1 MKRAGIAALL
11 AAALLAAACASTPPA
26 APEADR
32 GPARSGPPP
41 LQLIQTAP
49 VETGLGLPHLAE
61 AHEAW
66 LAMIG
71 GATRTIDVAQFYIT
85 SAPGERMAPILDA
98 LVGAAGRGV
107 AVRVLAEAKFATQY
121 PDDLARL
128 GATEGVEVAIWD
140 ATASLGGILHAK
152 YFIVDGRDAYLGSH
166 NFDWRALAHIL
177 ELGVRVRVPEVVA
190 ALSDVF
196 ETDWALAHGA
206 PADARVRTV
215 GADRFPVVVD
225 VDGGPVAVA
234 PALSPTGWL
243 PDEAMWDLPQLVGL
257 IDSAERT
264 VRVQLLSY
272 DQGHGD
278 DAFPELEGALR
289 RAAARGVTVQLMLS
303 HWNQRKS
310 RIGALKALQQVDGVE
325 VRLVTIP
332 EASAGFIPFARVIHA
347 KVLAVDGERGWLGTS
362 NWGRRY
368 FHGSRNVG
376 LIFSGASVVRDL
388 DAFFIRTWESP
399 WAEPVDPD
407 RDYPEP
413 RIAE

>member
-1 MKRAGIAALL
+1 MIAALVVGAL
-11 AAALLAAACASTPPA
+11 TAGCASAAPLTAPTAPAPAPSAAL
-26 APEADR
+26 
-32 GPARSGPPP
+32 PP
-41 LQLIQTAP
+41 LELIQTAP
-49 VETGLGLPHLAE
+49 VETDLGLPHLPE

-66 LAMIG
+66 LAMIA

-85 SAPGERMAPILDA
+85 SAPGERMAPVLDA
-98 LVGAAGRGV
+98 LVAAAGRGV
-107 AVRVLAEAKFATQY
+107 AVRVLAEAKFAAQY

-128 GATEGVEVAIWD
+128 GATPGVTVAIWD
-140 ATASLGGILHAK
+140 AAARLGGILHAK

-206 PADARVRTV
+206 PDEARVRTV
-215 GADRFPVVVD
+215 AADRFPVAVEVG
-225 VDGGPVAVA
+225 GGPVTVA

-243 PDEAMWDLPQLVGL
+243 PDEATWDLPALVGL
-257 IDSAERT
+257 IDGAART

-272 DQGHGD
+272 EGTDGGAFGD
-278 DAFPELEGALR
+278 LEDALR

-303 HWNQRKS
+303 HWNQRAS
-310 RIGALKALQQVDGVE
+310 RIGALKALQEVDGVE

-332 EASAGFIPFARVIHA
+332 EARGGFIPFARVIHA
-347 KVLAVDGERGWLGTS
+347 KLLAVDGERGWIGTS

-376 LIFSGASVVRDL
+376 LVVAGATFVGDL
-388 DAFFIRTWESP
+388 DAFFLRTWDSA
-399 WAEPVDPD
+399 WAEPVDPT

-413 RIAE
+413 RVAE